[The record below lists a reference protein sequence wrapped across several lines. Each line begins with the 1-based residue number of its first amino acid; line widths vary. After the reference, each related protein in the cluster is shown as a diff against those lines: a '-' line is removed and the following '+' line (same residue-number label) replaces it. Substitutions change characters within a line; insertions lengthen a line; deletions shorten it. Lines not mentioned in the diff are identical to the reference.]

1 MTQSVE
7 ALADDRDG
15 EPGIEAARERL
26 AALGVDPSTWSN
38 APGDTYAEH
47 AHATTKLLVCA
58 EGSITFF
65 VGPRRQRVELTAGRG
80 IILAAGTPHAAEVGP
95 AGCTCVEGHRRER

>member
-1 MTQSVE
+1 MTHPVE
-7 ALADDRDG
+7 ALEDDRDG

-26 AALGVDPSTWSN
+26 ATFGVDPYTWSN

-58 EGSITFF
+58 AGSITFF
-65 VGPRRQRVELTAGRG
+65 VGPRRERVELTAGRG
-80 IILAAGTPHAAEVGP
+80 IVLAAGTLHAAEVGP
-95 AGCTCVEGHRRER
+95 TGCTCVEGHRPEG